1 VPLYFAQVAVSSSA
15 PNPNTARLA
24 ANFMLSRDCQV
35 FYTKFGRLPTRADV
49 ETNPPGIIQQVETR
63 KVVRTQFSQEEEK
76 RLRQMFEALL
86 RKR

>member
-1 VPLYFAQVAVSSSA
+1 
-15 PNPNTARLA
+15 
-24 ANFMLSRDCQV
+24 MLSRDCQV
-35 FYTKFGRLPTRADV
+35 FYAKFGRLPTRADV
-49 ETNPPGIIQQVETR
+49 ETNPPGIIKEVETR

>member
-1 VPLYFAQVAVSSSA
+1 MQIRPIKTKADH
-15 PNPNTARLA
+15 RA
-24 ANFMLSRDCQV
+24 AL
-35 FYTKFGRLPTRADV
+35 K
-49 ETNPPGIIQQVETR
+49 EIETR